1 MTDSSGAWPHV
12 TTYQTRWLDNDQYGH
27 LNNSAYYLVADS
39 VINAFLIE
47 KCGIQPFIHPTDPAP
62 ASASSTDEKQSRDV
76 VGLVISNSC
85 RYFASCS
92 FPAPLRV
99 GLRVVKLG
107 TSSVTYQVSIS
118 EHGQH
123 GQHGEQG
130 EQGAQQAAALITST
144 HVFVD
149 RITRRPATMP
159 KQLRAPLEG
168 LLVKI
173 AEEEK
178 AKL

>member
-1 MTDSSGAWPHV
+1 MH
-12 TTYQTRWLDNDQYGH
+12 RYGH

-47 KCGIQPFIHPTDPAP
+47 KCGIQPFIHPGDSAPAP
-62 ASASSTDEKQSRDV
+62 STDKKQSRDV

-118 EHGQH
+118 EYGQH
-123 GQHGEQG
+123 GVHD
-130 EQGAQQAAALITST
+130 AQQAAALITST

-159 KQLRAPLEG
+159 KQLRVPLEG

-173 AEEEK
+173 AGSEK